1 MKYLSLLFLVFLL
14 AGCWPSSVG
23 FNDTGGMPEEWK
35 SFHILT
41 LQNNAPTCPLNYP
54 AVLTEAIKDGV
65 QNNTRLSLA
74 TKNTD
79 AQVQMEGVIQ
89 SYSVS
94 PIALQNGDNAAKNR
108 LTLTLQFT
116 VNTTVP
122 KAEQIQFNVTRFADF
137 DASTNLAAVESELLT
152 TLNEQIVQDIINKLT
167 SNW

>member
-1 MKYLSLLFLVFLL
+1 
-14 AGCWPSSVG
+14 
-23 FNDTGGMPEEWK
+23 
-35 SFHILT
+35 
-41 LQNNAPTCPLNYP
+41 
-54 AVLTEAIKDGV
+54 
-65 QNNTRLSLA
+65 LA